1 MLWIPE
7 LIVAA
12 IAVIVVSR
20 LRRDKN
26 QWESVARI
34 LAGRGAVVESR
45 HLRAGSEHRDV
56 LPILIARTAIER
68 GMLRI
73 GIAVGNL
80 WEASGL
86 ERGIA
91 VASRQRVVAAEA
103 HACAGA
109 ALKGPLSSLAV
120 DG

>member
-34 LAGRGAVVESR
+34 LAGRGAVAAAA
-45 HLRAGSEHRDV
+45 LITAGVTWCVWRTLNDV
-56 LPILIARTAIER
+56 GTIHD
-68 GMLRI
+68 
-73 GIAVGNL
+73 
-80 WEASGL
+80 EASYL
-86 ERGIA
+86 LQAEIFARGQWTA
-91 VASRQRVVAAEA
+91 P
-103 HACAGA
+103 GA
-109 ALKGPLSSLAV
+109 PIPAFF
-120 DG
+120 